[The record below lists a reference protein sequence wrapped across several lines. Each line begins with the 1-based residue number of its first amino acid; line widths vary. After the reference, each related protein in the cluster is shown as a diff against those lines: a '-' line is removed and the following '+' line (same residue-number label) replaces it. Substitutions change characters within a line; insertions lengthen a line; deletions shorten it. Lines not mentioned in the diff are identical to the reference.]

1 MTLIS
6 LVKRINLKITH
17 NVFMTLNY
25 KVPVNIY
32 IISYTDS

>member
-6 LVKRINLKITH
+6 LVKRINLKITD
-17 NVFMTLNY
+17 NVFMTLHY
-25 KVPVNIY
+25 KVPVNLY